1 MAQRPFDDYLARL
14 SRRDRAAFV
23 GALLS
28 ARGWDVDVDPPV
40 VRATRSGERRVV
52 AVARE
57 RVLSLPGRGL
67 PREPLDA
74 VVGVDPDR
82 ARALASTRDASAWDA
97 STLYEM
103 ARYGLDP
110 ASTDRLFRDHFGV
123 GGEAVGQPGTPDD
136 AAVDTGER
144 EDPPGAPTADRGR
157 GDVDRPVAATD
168 DTRRG
173 RPYQWVVPALVLL
186 VVVLV
191 GGGLVVQAW
200 ADAPSPEADAVP
212 TADSDAP
219 TTLAPAS
226 TSTSTTT
233 PAPRTILPGLTTAGI
248 DDTAVLTQ
256 GHAAVLENR
265 SFTMRVTYTERVGD
279 ETVGTAR
286 EVVRVES
293 GTVYRSRG
301 TQSGNLTSDLV
312 PVIVRDLYA
321 DGDGRYLRQG
331 DDALRVGDADD
342 PGTGQ
347 VVERSQ
353 TLVTWYLSGDR
364 SGLVEQVERP
374 DGTYYRVS
382 VAGTTDRRIDS
393 YRATGLVSDRGLVA
407 RVDATYRLPDSDR
420 VATLS
425 LRHGRVGNTTVDRP
439 AWMPPQN
446 ETASDPSP
454 TDSREVEAEAGEF
467 SRRSTA

>member
-1 MAQRPFDDYLARL
+1 MAPRPFDDHLARL
-14 SRRDRAAFV
+14 SRRDRATFV

-40 VRATRSGERRVV
+40 VRATRGDERQVV
-52 AVARE
+52 AVASE

-74 VVGVDPDR
+74 VVGVAPDR
-82 ARALASTRDASAWDA
+82 TRALASTRDASAWDA

-110 ASTDRLFRDHFGV
+110 TATDRLFRDHFGV
-123 GGEAVGQPGTPDD
+123 GSEAVGHPDTPDD
-136 AAVDTGER
+136 AVVDTGGR
-144 EDPPGAPTADRGR
+144 EGAPGPPTADRGR
-157 GDVDRPVAATD
+157 GDVDRPDGD
-168 DTRRG
+168 DGTRRG
-173 RPYQWVVPALVLL
+173 RSYQWVVPALVLL
-186 VVVLV
+186 GVVLV
-191 GGGLVVQAW
+191 GGGLVAQAW

-212 TADSDAP
+212 TADSDGP

-226 TSTSTTT
+226 TSTMTTT
-233 PAPRTILPGLTTAGI
+233 PAPRTIIPGLTDEGI
-248 DDTAVLTQ
+248 DDTAVLTRE
-256 GHAAVLENR
+256 HAAALRNR

-286 EVVRVES
+286 EVVRVET

-347 VVERSQ
+347 VVDRSQ

-393 YRATGLVSDRGLVA
+393 YRATGLVSDRGLVV

-425 LRHGRVGNTTVDRP
+425 LRHSRVGNTTVDRP

-446 ETASDPSP
+446 ETASDPS
-454 TDSREVEAEAGEF
+454 TADSREVEAEAGEF

>member
-1 MAQRPFDDYLARL
+1 MAQRPFDDHLARL

-40 VRATRSGERRVV
+40 VRATRDDERRVV

-74 VVGVDPDR
+74 VVGVAPDR
-82 ARALASTRDASAWDA
+82 TRALASTHDASAWDA

-110 ASTDRLFRDHFGV
+110 TATDRLFRDHFGV
-123 GGEAVGQPGTPDD
+123 GSEAVGHPDTPDA

-144 EDPPGAPTADRGR
+144 EGAPGPPTADRGR
-157 GDVDRPVAATD
+157 GDVDRPDGDD

-173 RPYQWVVPALVLL
+173 RSSQWVVPALVLL
-186 VVVLV
+186 GVVLV

-200 ADAPSPEADAVP
+200 ADTPQAPPEADAVP

-226 TSTSTTT
+226 TSTTTT

-256 GHAAVLENR
+256 GHAAALENR

-301 TQSGNLTSDLV
+301 TRSGNLTSDLV

-321 DGDGRYLRQG
+321 DGEGRYLRQG

-347 VVERSQ
+347 VVDRSQ

-393 YRATGLVSDRGLVA
+393 YRATGLVSDRGLVV

-425 LRHGRVGNTTVDRP
+425 LRHSRVGNTTVDRP

-446 ETASDPSP
+446 GTASDPSP

-467 SRRSTA
+467 SRWSTA

>member
-1 MAQRPFDDYLARL
+1 MAQRPFDGHLAGL
-14 SRRDRAAFV
+14 SRRDRAALV

-40 VRATRSGERRVV
+40 VRATRGDERQVV
-52 AVARE
+52 GVARE
-57 RVLSLPGRGL
+57 RVLSLPGRSL

-82 ARALASTRDASAWDA
+82 TRALASARDASAWDA
-97 STLYEM
+97 GTLYEM

-110 ASTDRLFRDHFGV
+110 ASTDRLFREQLGV
-123 GGEAVGQPGTPDD
+123 GSESVGHPATSGDARTHSSRRAGPADTP
-136 AAVDTGER
+136 TG
-144 EDPPGAPTADRGR
+144 GRGR
-157 GDVDRPVAATD
+157 GDVDRPAAATD

-173 RPYQWVVPALVLL
+173 RTSQWVVPALVLL
-186 VVVLV
+186 GVVLV

-200 ADAPSPEADAVP
+200 ADAPSPESAGVP
-212 TADSDAP
+212 TTDDDAP
-219 TTLAPAS
+219 TTLAAAP
-226 TSTSTTT
+226 TSTPT
-233 PAPRTILPGLTTAGI
+233 PAPTPRTILPGLTAAGI
-248 DDTAVLTQ
+248 EDTAVLTR
-256 GHAAVLENR
+256 GHAAALENR

-301 TQSGNLTSDLV
+301 TRSGNLTSDLV